1 VLSGSFLLIVDLQME
16 SVRQEN
22 FRGCMDKNI
31 KITGNMLELFSAI
44 PIVRLDRIT
53 REMTEDAEKRGH

>member
-1 VLSGSFLLIVDLQME
+1 LLVDLQME